1 MEGGQIQSKK
11 ITLLAHL
18 NQSRKARIVEIK
30 GGVNFQR
37 KMCTMGLREGSILRI
52 VTKQPLRG
60 PITIAVGNCHMT
72 MGMGMAHK
80 IVVEEL

>member
-1 MEGGQIQSKK
+1 M
-11 ITLLAHL
+11 LLAHL
-18 NQSRKARIVEIK
+18 NKARKARIIEIN
-30 GGVNFQR
+30 GGAHFQR
-37 KMCTMGLREGSILRI
+37 KMCTMGLREGSILQI

-60 PITIAVGNCHMT
+60 PITISVGNCHMT